1 MNNGPMIPTSPD
13 PLTDDEP
20 LTDEQ
25 RALARQFLNP
35 TSRQISPASIGFPEG
50 LPTKPD
56 YYHRSWIWLYATA
69 RMIASGDYTPE
80 LLVPEAPLT
89 EDEQDRRAWE
99 LRQMFA
105 EQCRQ
110 LAAPEDSDE

>member
-1 MNNGPMIPTSPD
+1 MSETHDNRRHS
-13 PLTDDEP
+13 EP

-25 RALARQFLNP
+25 RALARQFFNP
-35 TSRQISPASIGFPEG
+35 TSQPISPASIGCPEG
-50 LPTKPD
+50 LPTTPD
-56 YYHRSWIWLYATA
+56 YYHRSWIYLYATA

-89 EDEQDRRAWE
+89 EDEQDRRAWK